1 MNDLVSNDDS
11 VSQETKLELGID
23 SQILAQVPMFP
34 CNEVVEV
41 KDGPGAETW
50 ETHRST
56 IKRLYLDEKKT
67 LNEVMTTMQKDYG
80 LKATI
85 KMYKSRI
92 TKWALAK
99 NCKAKEMKAL
109 ARNKVQRDDISKASS
124 FRTKGRQIGIG
135 QVLRPSKSQR
145 YRPVEELVAR
155 NESPEAMTPSYID
168 YPTSVASKSFPS
180 GGHIYLGSSP
190 PMAVPEAEVIHSQTP
205 SPQIPRIDRRKM
217 GPSIPSST
225 AVRKQLLWMKDGLC
239 RLSTP
244 SQVFRSL
251 EPPRDLLVPELVFS
265 AIETFLRGS
274 FNGWSTDEDGYL
286 VGRKPMICST
296 SGRYAIDTFHESCIT
311 ATMLL
316 EQRLFVEARQLLFK
330 ACEKSKDIVE
340 EGHPKTIAI
349 IFDIYFRL
357 KYVGY
362 GDFAIKVFEHLKSTA
377 IMTSASTRTFYRF
390 FENLLLLDQNVEEV
404 YYTAWKCNEDILEQH
419 WEPFNWPWLLSR
431 LNHIQR
437 MSSKSC
443 WQEAETLLRTLATEC
458 GQICGTSD
466 ARNLEVLYRLARNL
480 YSQGN
485 LKETEEIGQHIVQCA
500 KNSKNKGDL
509 AYCTILALDIVSRAQ
524 YCQGKGH
531 LAENSLKLCIDIAI
545 QEYGEQD
552 PITIH
557 YSLQLENFLLGWGRQ
572 EEAMALAAQR
582 TRILGPPEIKELI
595 E

>member
-1 MNDLVSNDDS
+1 MCP
-11 VSQETKLELGID
+11 G
-23 SQILAQVPMFP
+23 
-34 CNEVVEV
+34 NEIVEV
-41 KDGPGAETW
+41 KSGPGAEVW

-67 LNEVMTTMQKDYG
+67 LNEVMATMQHNYG
-80 LKATI
+80 FKATI

-99 NCKAKEMKAL
+99 NCKAKAL
-109 ARNKVQRDDISKASS
+109 KVIARNKVQRDDVIKASS
-124 FRTKGRQIGIG
+124 FRTRARQLEIG
-135 QVLRPSKSQR
+135 QVLRPSKNKR
-145 YRPVEELVAR
+145 FRPIEELVAR
-155 NESPEAMTPSYID
+155 SESPEAMTPSYID
-168 YPTSVASKSFPS
+168 CSTPAALTLYLS
-180 GGHIYLGSSP
+180 GHHPHLGSSA
-190 PMAVPEAEVIHSQTP
+190 PMEEPEADVNFSHTP
-205 SPQIPRIDRRKM
+205 SPQTPRSGRRK
-217 GPSIPSST
+217 PDLAIPSST
-225 AVRKQLLWMKDGLC
+225 AVKKQLLWMKDGLS
-239 RLSTP
+239 RQSTP
-244 SQVFRSL
+244 SQVFCSL
-251 EPPRDLLVPELVFS
+251 EPPRELLVPELVFS
-265 AIETFLRGS
+265 AIKTFLQDS
-274 FNGWSTDEDGYL
+274 FDGWSTDEDGYL
-286 VGRKPMICST
+286 VGRNPVICST

-340 EGHPKTIAI
+340 ERHPKTIAI

-357 KYVGY
+357 KHVGY

-377 IMTSASTRTFYRF
+377 IMTSTSTRTFCGF
-390 FENLLLLDQNVEEV
+390 FENLLLLDQNIEEV
-404 YYTAWKCNEDILEQH
+404 YYTAWKCSEDILEQH
-419 WEPFNWPWLLSR
+419 WKPFNWPWLLSR

-437 MSSKSC
+437 VSSKTY
-443 WQEAETLLRTLATEC
+443 WQEAETLLRFLSTKCA
-458 GQICGTSD
+458 QICGKSD

-500 KNSKNKGDL
+500 KNSKKKGDF

-524 YCQGKGH
+524 YCQGKGD
-531 LAENSLKLCIDIAI
+531 LAENSLKYCIDIAV

-557 YSLQLENFLLGWGRQ
+557 YSLQLETFLLGWGRP